1 MDTACES
8 KQMVGITE
16 NDFKLAR
23 INLLKIQKEAMIKK
37 VKRERH
43 DEIEIPIKRETSNNM

>member
-37 VKRERH
+37 VKKERH
-43 DEIEIPIKRETSNNM
+43 DENRDTNKERDIK